1 MGNYKDAFA
10 HNKLYFTYRDSIDN
24 EETRKKTIQ
33 SQMGYDYE
41 KKEILAKAEQDKK
54 DAIAAEEKK
63 KQQIVIYAVAGVL
76 LLVVVFSVFL
86 YRRFKITQRQKQ
98 VIEKQKQQVDKAYAA
113 LHEKNE
119 EVMASI
125 RYAKRIQDALITP
138 EKYIH
143 EALNRLMGVIN
154 LKTKLAA

>member
-1 MGNYKDAFA
+1 
-10 HNKLYFTYRDSIDN
+10 
-24 EETRKKTIQ
+24 
-33 SQMGYDYE
+33 
-41 KKEILAKAEQDKK
+41 AKAEQDKK
-54 DAIAAEEKK
+54 DAIAAEEKQ

-98 VIEKQKQQVDKAYAA
+98 VIEEQKQQVDKAYTQ

-125 RYAKRIQDALITP
+125 RYAKRIQDALMTS

-143 EALNRLMGVIN
+143 KTLNRLMGGIRP
-154 LKTKLAA
+154 KD